1 MVCLLIPAA
10 LATSESVID
19 DQSRISRRSRMPS
32 RIESRSSTRDASAYD
47 TRGAVRRSRGAL
59 TPATVM
65 VIARVFARPRPVISH
80 RFARQGRSRTG
91 HFDHLEVRLGRAAI
105 GTAPVLRNGVPPSPG
120 GDAVLR
126 PPLLLVVLESTLH
139 ADEQLVLV
147 GLLFAQALIAVHL
160 NTPIAS
166 KSTFSRTAQSGQH
179 HSSGTTSHAVPAGN
193 PSRGAP
199 LASS

>member
-47 TRGAVRRSRGAL
+47 TRGAVGRSRGAL

-65 VIARVFARPRPVISH
+65 VISRRFARPGRSFP
-80 RFARQGRSRTG
+80 RQGRSRTG
-91 HFDHLEVRLGRAAI
+91 HLDHLEVRLGRAAI
-105 GTAPVLRNGVPPSPG
+105 GTAPVLRNVVPPSARD
-120 GDAVLR
+120 DAVLR

-160 NTPIAS
+160 
-166 KSTFSRTAQSGQH
+166 
-179 HSSGTTSHAVPAGN
+179 
-193 PSRGAP
+193 
-199 LASS
+199 